1 MILSPT
7 VKVTFISCYKVQWEP
22 PFFKISN
29 QPKRKTSRKGQIIL
43 KHLIQQKQD
52 SKWKDTHLQNS
63 VQIFTKMGELS
74 SMVNCLRQKIIC
86 NCKVSSHATFSNEF
100 LTSPRHSPHTISKN
114 TYNKNC
120 MYFIHHS
127 FSELRTQKQEMS
139 SLCVIS
145 LLKNETMGFFSDIHV

>member
-1 MILSPT
+1 MILSPA

-74 SMVNCLRQKIIC
+74 SMVNCLHQKII
-86 NCKVSSHATFSNEF
+86 CKVSSHATFSNEF

-114 TYNKNC
+114 TYCSTRIVCTSFITPSQKN
-120 MYFIHHS
+120 
-127 FSELRTQKQEMS
+127 SELKNRKCHPFVS
-139 SLCVIS
+139 SVC
-145 LLKNETMGFFSDIHV
+145 

>member
-1 MILSPT
+1 MILSPA

-22 PFFKISN
+22 LFFKISN

-63 VQIFTKMGELS
+63 VQIFTKMGELTLS
-74 SMVNCLRQKIIC
+74 SMVNCLHQKII
-86 NCKVSSHATFSNEF
+86 CKVSSHATFSNEF

-127 FSELRTQKQEMS
+127 FSELKNRKCHPFVS
-139 SLCVIS
+139 SVC
-145 LLKNETMGFFSDIHV
+145 